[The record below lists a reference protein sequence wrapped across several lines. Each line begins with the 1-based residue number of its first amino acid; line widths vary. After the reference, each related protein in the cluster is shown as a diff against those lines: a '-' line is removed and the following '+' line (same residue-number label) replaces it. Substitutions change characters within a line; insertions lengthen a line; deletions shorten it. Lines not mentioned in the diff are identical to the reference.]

1 MTDTVELTLPVHAD
15 LIVLARFAAAT
26 IASRADFDVE
36 EIEDFRLAVE
46 ELCLSVVDGSSDGRI
61 EIQFLRDE
69 EQVEVACAFLPGPG
83 SGTGTG
89 TGLVRTDPTPSDG
102 TSSPTCSSTPWS
114 TSTGRKSR
122 AVTGRPGC
130 ESAGPRDRTDGVV
143 GRVRGPA
150 PEVRRICRDERP
162 AAP

>member
-1 MTDTVELTLPVHAD
+1 MTDIVELTLPVQAD

-69 EQVEVACAFLPGPG
+69 EQVEVACVFRPGSETGTGPG
-83 SGTGTG
+83 SETGTG
-89 TGLVRTDPTPSDG
+89 TRPDGSDAERRNELSDLLVEALVDEHG
-102 TSSPTCSSTPWS
+102 QEVE
-114 TSTGRKSR
+114 GGHRKAWLRKRR
-122 AVTGRPGC
+122 A
-130 ESAGPRDRTDGVV
+130 PRSH
-143 GRVRGPA
+143 
-150 PEVRRICRDERP
+150 
-162 AAP
+162 